1 LIGEFTFF
9 AMVAELIFNKF
20 FLKVSL
26 DYQGMLYK
34 ETTRLSY
41 EATASTYAENVSAL
55 APIESIE
62 KLISVLI
69 PTPRILDIGCGSGRD
84 AKIFQSMGAEVIGI
98 DFCASLLEIA
108 KAHAPS
114 VDFQLMDI
122 EELDFPEETFDA
134 VWAASSLLHL
144 PKSVLP
150 HVLARIHAI
159 LEEDGYFYLTL
170 KKGSGEQ
177 LEVDERYEDAK
188 QKFWAYYEA
197 DEIKKLLTEA
207 QFAVLACDLIEKNHP
222 YHSHAAYRLFCRKK

>member
-1 LIGEFTFF
+1 
-9 AMVAELIFNKF
+9 M
-20 FLKVSL
+20 SH
-26 DYQGMLYK
+26 K

-41 EATASTYAENVSAL
+41 EATASAFAEKVASL
-55 APIESIE
+55 APIDSID
-62 KLISVLI
+62 KLMSVLI
-69 PTPRILDIGCGSGRD
+69 PAPRILDIGCGSGRD

-98 DFCASLLEIA
+98 DFCANLLDIA
-108 KAHAPS
+108 KAHAPT
-114 VDFQLMDI
+114 VNFQLMDI

-150 HVLARIHAI
+150 SVLARIHAI

-170 KKGSGEQ
+170 KKGSGEL
-177 LEVDERYEDAK
+177 LEIDQRYEGAA

-197 DEIKKLLTEA
+197 DEIKKILAEA
-207 QFAVLACDLIEKNHP
+207 QFAVLTCDLIEKNHS